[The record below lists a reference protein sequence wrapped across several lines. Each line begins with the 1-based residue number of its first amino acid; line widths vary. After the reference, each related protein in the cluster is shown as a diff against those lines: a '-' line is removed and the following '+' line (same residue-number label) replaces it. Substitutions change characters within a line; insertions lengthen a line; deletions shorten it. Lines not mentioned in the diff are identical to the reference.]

1 MVNYYPIYRDIVKS
15 ISFANIDTGI
25 ELLQYIIQTPYGN
38 ELRSTYEQWEV
49 EEIIFYTLDSLIDQ
63 GFISAVEMPRMDNRI
78 YIINGLTSNGMR
90 ILEVLSSNNIDDKI
104 MEWHKEF
111 RIPYANPASIKN
123 ALVHIMF
130 G

>member
-1 MVNYYPIYRDIVKS
+1 M
-15 ISFANIDTGI
+15 

-111 RIPYANPASIKN
+111 RIPYPNPTSIKN

>member
-1 MVNYYPIYRDIVKS
+1 MVNYYPIYRDIVK
-15 ISFANIDTGI
+15 ILSFGNIDTGI
-25 ELLQYIIQTPYGN
+25 ALLQHIIQTPYGN
-38 ELRSTYEQWEV
+38 ELRNTYEPWEV
-49 EEIIFYTLDSLIDQ
+49 KEIIFYTLDSLIDQ
-63 GFISAVEMPRMDNRI
+63 GFVSATEMPLSDSRI
-78 YIINGLTSNGMR
+78 YIIDGLTSNGMR

-111 RIPYANPASIKN
+111 RIPYPNPTSIKN